1 MKKLLCLAACV
12 FGLSFSAQADSYNVT
27 TSNGSGCSQNEASNK
42 NFSFGSEF
50 DTVSQQGKLVAKFTI
65 ELGKKSRKI
74 DCNRLYNISVK
85 REQLSLDKANIEI
98 ELLKAQLEALKS
110 GKAPKEAVGINNG
123 DDW

>member
-1 MKKLLCLAACV
+1 M
-12 FGLSFSAQADSYNVT
+12 
-27 TSNGSGCSQNEASNK
+27 SNK

-65 ELGKKSRKI
+65 GLGKKSKKI

-85 REQLSLDKANIEI
+85 REQLSLDKANLEI
-98 ELLKAQLEALKS
+98 ELLKAQLEAFKS
-110 GKAPKEAVGINNG
+110 GKAPKEAVEINNG